1 MRRGG
6 RLFIFLGV
14 IVALAA
20 AIFLWFLLQTPT
32 GPTDGEVGVPTDVPV
47 RQIVVARID
56 IPSNTVLTDTETLL
70 DFSEIPEP
78 DYNANADQYFT
89 SFEELRN
96 RVTLIEIPA
105 TEAIL
110 DNDVTE
116 AGLSLQIPPAQ
127 EGQPQPK
134 AYPFQ
139 ANNLTGVADQITPG
153 DFVDV
158 VASFDIQQVLLRPG
172 FDEEGQLLIREQEV
186 VNQSTKTL
194 VQNLQV
200 IDIIRPAPP
209 EEGTPTAEQAPVEEA
224 PAVGPDGQ
232 PLEDTGGGGGATQ
245 NTTAEVNLRAGNWI
259 LILAATDQQIEV
271 IKFSQ
276 EEGFNVTLVLRGR
289 GDTAEEETIGATLD
303 LLVSDFG
310 LPIPFPIPP
319 ASVTEDQI
327 TPIPTLEAAETPT
340 P

>member
-14 IVALAA
+14 IVALFA
-20 AIFLWFLLQTPT
+20 AIFLWFILQTPT
-32 GPTDGEVGVPTDVPV
+32 SPTDEQVGVPTDIPTQ
-47 RQIVVARID
+47 QIVVARID
-56 IPSNTVLTDTETLL
+56 IPSNTVLTDTETFL
-70 DFSEIPEP
+70 DFDEIPETEF
-78 DYNANADQYFT
+78 NANANQYFT
-89 SFEELRN
+89 SFEQLRN
-96 RVTLIEIPA
+96 RVTLSEIPA
-105 TEAIL
+105 TEAVL
-110 DNDVTE
+110 ESDVTE

-172 FDEEGQLLIREQEV
+172 FDEEGQLIIREQEV
-186 VNQSTKTL
+186 TNQSTKTL

-209 EEGTPTAEQAPVEEA
+209 EEGTPVAEEAPVEEE

-232 PLEDTGGGGGATQ
+232 PLEDTGGGGGAPQ
-245 NTTAEVNLRAGNWI
+245 NTTSEVNLRAGNWI

-289 GDTAEEETIGATLD
+289 GDNAEEETIGATLD
-303 LLVSDFG
+303 ILFNEFG
-310 LPIPFPIPP
+310 LPFPFPLAP

-327 TPIPTLEAAETPT
+327 TPVPTLETAETPT